1 MVTFFSLSASLRVDA
16 HILSLRARLGRVM
29 NEMKM
34 ILFDGVNRLSMRLN
48 V

>member
-1 MVTFFSLSASLRVDA
+1 MLIKFTKNCAVNLLN
-16 HILSLRARLGRVM
+16 LGARLGGVM